1 MAGIFGILKTG
12 NHRLC
17 RPNLPSDFGLSQ
29 PRILAHLA
37 DQQSQVNLLQSAC
50 EALTVG
56 CALASTLSD
65 KFTVSVAFDGLLHKP
80 SSFRMASF
88 SFCDPVSRFRYLIQ
102 SFLS

>member
-12 NHRLC
+12 NHRLG
-17 RPNLPSDFGLSQ
+17 RANLPSELGLSQ

-56 CALASTLSD
+56 CTLASTLFD

-80 SSFRMASF
+80 NSFRMVSF
-88 SFCDPVSRFRYLIQ
+88 SFCDPCVTVSV
-102 SFLS
+102 SHPELS